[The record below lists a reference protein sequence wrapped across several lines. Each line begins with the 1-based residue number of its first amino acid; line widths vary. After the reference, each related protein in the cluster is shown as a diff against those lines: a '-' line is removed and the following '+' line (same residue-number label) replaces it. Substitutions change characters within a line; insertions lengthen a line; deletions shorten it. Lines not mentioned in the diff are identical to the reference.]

1 MFRATQALFMHK
13 MSDADN
19 NTPRTIVCGG
29 VPRGG
34 TSMVAGIIHGLG
46 IPMGGD
52 NLPVNIE
59 DPAMN
64 PDVLRQ
70 SEQGYDHQIFLDQTR
85 AYIDKQNAALADW
98 GWKFPRVNAYLPEI
112 VQDLRNPSLILV
124 YRDTVAAS
132 ARGIEGIPKNAAN
145 RDKRVMDELKSRE
158 QIARR
163 NTILIET
170 CAIPTLLV
178 SYERAMARPRPF
190 IREIAA
196 FLGKDVPADM
206 DPLVQFMKPGSYKEP
221 MRDL

>member
-1 MFRATQALFMHK
+1 MFRATLALFMNK
-13 MSDADN
+13 MSNLDKNA
-19 NTPRTIVCGG
+19 PRTIVCGG

-34 TSMVAGIIHGLG
+34 TSMVAGTIHGLG
-46 IPMGGD
+46 VPMGGD
-52 NLPVNIE
+52 DLPVNIE

-85 AYIDKQNAALADW
+85 AYINQQNIELGDW

-112 VQDLRNPSLILV
+112 VQDLRNPSLVLV
-124 YRDTVAAS
+124 YRDTIASS
-132 ARGIEGIPKNAAN
+132 ARGIDGIPRGTPDRNQKIIA
-145 RDKRVMDELKSRE
+145 ELKSRE

-163 NTILIET
+163 NTVLIET

-190 IREIAA
+190 IKELAA
-196 FLGKDVPADM
+196 FLGKDVPTDL
-206 DPLVQFMKPGSYKEP
+206 DPLVQFMKPGSYKDP
-221 MRDL
+221 IRDV